1 MWANEWK
8 VGTTFVFFS
17 VASET
22 LGREID
28 TKICRINELTKQY
41 ISESVKGDIVYIV
54 RLITA
59 SFVPSQVPDTWQGLS
74 KVSKWTDMW
83 IKEAIH
89 EWMNEWIDI
98 YGAQWGR
105 LGSHLSSRGQC

>member
-22 LGREID
+22 LSMESD
-28 TKICRINELTKQY
+28 TKICWINELTKQY
-41 ISESVKGDIVYIV
+41 MNESVKGDMVYIV
-54 RLITA
+54 RLITV
-59 SFVPSQVPDTWQGLS
+59 SCVPSQVPDTWQGLS
-74 KVSKWTDMW
+74 KIYKWTNIWMNEG
-83 IKEAIH
+83 IN

-98 YGAQWGR
+98 YGALWGR
-105 LGSHLSSRGQC
+105 LGSHLFSSGQC